1 MNGTVA
7 PGPLHSPST
16 RISCRATVTVL
27 PLIKHNSEYKTLWL
41 CIKDYIYM
49 IDKLNMSNLV
59 RYLPSVC
66 SLAASSSS
74 SISSSV
80 LRWIAVTWPAF
91 HLGTIF
97 AEGSSSS
104 PLSSFSFN
112 QKIQFLFLINFTGKI
127 KKCLQNKRVLET
139 NFFDDV
145 AMGQFFVWMELYIE
159 IVHFIIL
166 SCWNLMV

>member
-1 MNGTVA
+1 MD
-7 PGPLHSPST
+7 LWEW
-16 RISCRATVTVL
+16 IQ
-27 PLIKHNSEYKTLWL
+27 IKFFDHALKIL
-41 CIKDYIYM
+41 YM
-49 IDKLNMSNLV
+49 IDRLNMSNLV

-112 QKIQFLFLINFTGKI
+112 KKIQFLFLINFTGKI
-127 KKCLQNKRVLET
+127 KNVYRISVYQKQTFLMMLQWVS
-139 NFFDDV
+139 F
-145 AMGQFFVWMELYIE
+145 LYE
-159 IVHFIIL
+159 
-166 SCWNLMV
+166 WNCT